1 MVQHG
6 SLGLTETSD
15 LTLEK
20 LFHLRAIEVFSPQ
33 GEPASHSEILLFQPF
48 IFFIDHSK
56 TIVTVTR
63 LKRWHKLSW
72 EERVRKDRVTTSAVP
87 AISPGDKCADPCL
100 RFHSAL
106 NAELA
111 ALSCFFTSLWR

>member
-1 MVQHG
+1 MV
-6 SLGLTETSD
+6 
-15 LTLEK
+15 TLKK

-63 LKRWHKLSW
+63 LKRWHKLIW
-72 EERVRKDRVTTSAVP
+72 EERVRKDRVQLQQSQ
-87 AISPGDKCADPCL
+87 L
-100 RFHSAL
+100 SAL
-106 NAELA
+106 ETNVQILA
-111 ALSCFFTSLWR
+111 